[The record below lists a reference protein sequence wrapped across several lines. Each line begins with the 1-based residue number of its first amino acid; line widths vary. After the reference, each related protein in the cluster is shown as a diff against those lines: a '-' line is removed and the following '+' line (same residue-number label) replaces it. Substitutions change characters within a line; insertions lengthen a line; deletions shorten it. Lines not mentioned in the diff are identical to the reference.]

1 MHGPVDGNRAEC
13 RVQCYAFHRIEGS
26 SRAQAEARDTTPIL
40 RARTRHRSL
49 ELQPVAHLAGPR
61 RGVHC
66 TDPAGF
72 SRARGPG
79 HWDLASNRTRRAGQR
94 AASIPDLSRR
104 NRVARRSV
112 ASEEGKE
119 EPNVRSASCL
129 WPQQCDSAKSP
140 PDSAFCSNGPRA
152 GWLAC
157 GNVIQF
163 QGTPTQAAAAAARAR
178 RRPGRAVAQTE
189 APDSLSPARAVR
201 CDQMAFLWAVLCC
214 GRYATLRISPPSRG

>member
-94 AASIPDLSRR
+94 AASSIPDLSRR

-112 ASEEGKE
+112 ASEEGRE

-152 GWLAC
+152 GLA
-157 GNVIQF
+157 GMATSFNGHQRKRPRRVRV
-163 QGTPTQAAAAAARAR
+163 GARAGR
-178 RRPGRAVAQTE
+178 WRKQRPLT
-189 APDSLSPARAVR
+189 P
-201 CDQMAFLWAVLCC
+201 
-214 GRYATLRISPPSRG
+214 